1 MLKNSQNL
9 YAESM
14 FRVLG
19 RESGGTGDHASS
31 QVILQ
36 NWVAENIPGEFA
48 VVCRDGSGLSK
59 KNRLT
64 TDFLVELLGWV
75 DQQPWSEVFF
85 SALPISGIDGTLKKR
100 MTSNP
105 LRGIVYAKTG
115 TLKNASGLAGYLKDD
130 QQEESVVF
138 AFLYDGRPGIVYRA
152 RKWQEDC
159 LSLIQK

>member
-1 MLKNSQNL
+1 
-9 YAESM
+9 
-14 FRVLG
+14 
-19 RESGGTGDHASS
+19 
-31 QVILQ
+31 
-36 NWVAENIPGEFA
+36 
-48 VVCRDGSGLSK
+48 
-59 KNRLT
+59 
-64 TDFLVELLGWV
+64 VELLGWV

-130 QQEESVVF
+130 QHEESVVF